1 MRSPIVIG
9 TGLLVSLI
17 LNAQVFAQSTVKLP
31 QLTAQT
37 PTQQILKQNT
47 QKLRSGTITL
57 QRTACFG
64 TCPIYK
70 ITIFPDGRVVY
81 EGERFVKVVGKRTA
95 RISPQ
100 AVRKLVAEFDKL
112 NYFSLSDNYQGGPTD
127 QPSAITSL
135 TIGKQQKTVNHYLG
149 SPNASQALTAL
160 ENKID
165 AVVNSQRW
173 IGSKNDPAPNPLDAN
188 STQLK
193 VNRQLWNQQKLKD
206 YSFTFSRSCFCV
218 PKATQPVVITVRNG
232 QVASITAVN
241 NKEPVDAELFQQ
253 YNSIPKLFGIIEDA
267 ISRKAASLQVTYNPK
282 LGYPTQIN
290 IDYNQQIADEELF
303 LTISNLQ
310 PLN

>member
-17 LNAQVFAQSTVKLP
+17 LNAQVFAQSTVQLP
-31 QLTAQT
+31 QLTAQA
-37 PTQQILKQNT
+37 PTQQIFNRNSK
-47 QKLRSGTITL
+47 KLRSGIITL

-70 ITIFPDGRVVY
+70 ISIFPDGRVVY

-95 RISPQ
+95 RIRPQ
-100 AVRKLVAEFDKL
+100 AVKRLVEEFEKL
-112 NYFSLSDNYQGGPTD
+112 NYFALPNNYQGGPTD
-127 QPSAITSL
+127 LPSAITSL
-135 TIGKQQKTVNHYLG
+135 TIGKQHKTVNHYLG
-149 SPNASQALTAL
+149 SPNAPQALTAL

-165 AVVNSQRW
+165 AVVNSRRW
-173 IGSKNDPAPNPLDAN
+173 VGAKNEPAPNPNDAN

-193 VNRQLWNQQKLKD
+193 VNRQLWNQQKLTN
-206 YSFTFSRSCFCV
+206 YRFTFSRSCFCV

-241 NKEPVDAELFQQ
+241 NNEPVDAELFQQ

-267 ISRKAASLQVTYNPK
+267 ISRKAASLTVKYDPK
-282 LGYPTQIN
+282 FGYPTQIN
-290 IDYNQQIADEELF
+290 IDYDQQMADEELY

>member
-17 LNAQVFAQSTVKLP
+17 LNAQVLAQSTVQLP
-31 QLTAQT
+31 QLTAKA
-37 PTQQILKQNT
+37 PNQQVLKKNT
-47 QKLRSGTITL
+47 KKIRSGIITL

-100 AVRKLVAEFDKL
+100 AVKKLIAEFDKL
-112 NYFSLSDNYQGGPTD
+112 NYLSLANSYRGGPTD
-127 QPSAITSL
+127 LPFAITSL
-135 TIGKQQKTVNHYLG
+135 TIGKQRKTVNHYLG
-149 SPNASQALTAL
+149 SPNAPEALTAL

-165 AVVNSQRW
+165 TVVNSQRW
-173 IGSKNDPAPNPLDAN
+173 VGSKNEQIPSTNTST

-193 VNRQLWNQQKLKD
+193 VNRQLWNQQKLTN
-206 YSFTFSRSCFCV
+206 YRFTFSRSCFCV
-218 PKATQPVVITVRNG
+218 TQATQPVQITVRNG

-241 NKEPVDAELFQQ
+241 NNEPVDAELFQQ
-253 YNSIPKLFGIIEDA
+253 YNSIPKLFGIMEDA
-267 ISRKAASLQVTYNPK
+267 IARKASSITVKYDPK

-290 IDYNQQIADEELF
+290 IDYDQQMADEELF

-310 PLN
+310 PLR